1 MKEYKSSAGF
11 YIEVIRMSKPLVAI
25 VGRPNVGKS
34 TLINGLAQRRVSI
47 VEDIPGVTRDRIYC
61 DVKWLDKEFTLID
74 TGGIE
79 FRNEADQMVDG
90 IRQQAQ
96 LAIEEA
102 DVIIFVVDARSGVT
116 HDDETIAAMLRRTG
130 KPVVLAVNKVDS
142 EKQEMEI
149 FDFYA
154 LGLGDP
160 LGISAVNHLSFGDLL
175 DRVTETFPAADV
187 REEDAPIRAAIIGRP
202 NVGKSTLVNALL
214 GYERSLVADEWG
226 TTRDAVDSLWKYNG
240 REFILVDTAGM
251 RRKGK
256 ISDTL
261 EKYSVIRSIRAIDN
275 CDVAV
280 LVLDAKDQV
289 TEQDKRIAGYVHE
302 AGKGLIILVNKWDSI
317 EKDNNTMVH
326 YTEDIRK
333 ALPFAQY
340 APVLYGSALTK
351 QRIYKL
357 ADLLFFVADQHSMR
371 ISTSILNDLLDDA
384 KMVNP
389 PPAHAGRVAKIYYM
403 TEVGIRPP
411 TFVLFANDANLIHFS
426 YVRFLEN
433 RLRESFGFEGS
444 PIRIVVRSKKDGDD
458 V

>member
-1 MKEYKSSAGF
+1 
-11 YIEVIRMSKPLVAI
+11 MSKPLVAI

-61 DVKWLDKEFTLID
+61 DVRWLDREFTLID

-102 DVIIFVVDARSGVT
+102 DVIIFVTDARSGVT
-116 HDDETIAAMLRRTG
+116 HDDEVIAAMLRRTG
-130 KPVVLAVNKVDS
+130 KPVVLTVNKVDS
-142 EKQEMEI
+142 ANQEMDVYE
-149 FDFYA
+149 FYT

-160 LGISAVNHLSFGDLL
+160 IGISAVNHLSFGDLL
-175 DRVTETFPAADV
+175 DRVTEGFSPLTERSEND
-187 REEDAPIRAAIIGRP
+187 PIRAAIIGRP
-202 NVGKSTLVNALL
+202 NVGKSTLINALL

-226 TTRDAVDSLWKYNG
+226 TTRDAVDSVWKYQG
-240 REFILVDTAGM
+240 KEFILVDTAGM

-280 LVLDAKDQV
+280 LVLDARDMV
-289 TEQDKRIAGYVHE
+289 TEQDKKIAGYVHE
-302 AGKGLIILVNKWDSI
+302 AGKGLILLVNKWDAV

-340 APVLYGSALTK
+340 APVLFGSALTK
-351 QRIYKL
+351 QRIHRL
-357 ADLLFFVADQHSMR
+357 ADLLFYVADQHSMR
-371 ISTSILNDLLDDA
+371 ISTSVLNDLLDDA

-426 YVRFLEN
+426 YVRFIEN
-433 RLRESFGFEGS
+433 RLRESFGFEGT
-444 PIRIVVRSKKDGDD
+444 PIRIVVRSKKDGDEL
-458 V
+458 

>member
-1 MKEYKSSAGF
+1 
-11 YIEVIRMSKPLVAI
+11 MSKPLVAI

-61 DVKWLDKEFTLID
+61 DVRWLDREFTLID

-79 FRNEADQMVDG
+79 FRNEKDQMVDG

-102 DVIIFVVDARSGVT
+102 DVILMVTDGRTGIT

-130 KPVVLAVNKVDS
+130 KPVILAVNKVDS
-142 EKQEMEI
+142 ESQEMDVYE
-149 FDFYA
+149 FYK

-160 LGISAVNHLSFGDLL
+160 IGVSAVNHLAFGDLL
-175 DRVTETFPAADV
+175 DRVTEGFPPVTERSDS
-187 REEDAPIRAAIIGRP
+187 DPIRAAIIGRP
-202 NVGKSTLVNALL
+202 NVGKSTLINSLL
-214 GYERSLVADEWG
+214 GFERSLVADEWG
-226 TTRDAVDSLWKYNG
+226 TTRDAVDSLWKYQG
-240 REFILVDTAGM
+240 KEFILVDTAGM
-251 RRKGK
+251 RKKGK

-261 EKYSVIRSIRAIDN
+261 EKYSTIRSIRAIDN

-280 LVLDAKDQV
+280 LVLDARDMV
-289 TEQDKRIAGYVHE
+289 TEQDKKIAGYVHE
-302 AGKGLIILVNKWDSI
+302 AGKGLILLVNKWDAV

-340 APVLYGSALTK
+340 APVLFGSALTK
-351 QRIYKL
+351 QRIHKL

-371 ISTSILNDLLDDA
+371 ISTSVLNDLLDDA

-426 YVRFLEN
+426 YVRFIEN
-433 RLRESFGFEGS
+433 RLRESFGFEGT

-458 V
+458 L

>member
-1 MKEYKSSAGF
+1 
-11 YIEVIRMSKPLVAI
+11 MSKPLVAI

-61 DVKWLDKEFTLID
+61 DVRWLDREFTLID

-79 FRNEADQMVDG
+79 FRNESDQMVDG

-102 DVIIFVVDARSGVT
+102 DVIIFVTDARSGVT
-116 HDDETIAAMLRRTG
+116 HDDEVIAGMLRRVG
-130 KPVVLAVNKVDS
+130 KPVILAVNKVDS
-142 EKQEMEI
+142 ANQEMDVYE
-149 FDFYA
+149 FYS
-154 LGLGDP
+154 LGLGEP
-160 LGISAVNHLSFGDLL
+160 IGISAVNHLSFGDLL
-175 DRVTETFPAADV
+175 DRVTEGFPSVTERSEND
-187 REEDAPIRAAIIGRP
+187 PIRAAIIGRP
-202 NVGKSTLVNALL
+202 NVGKSTLINALL

-226 TTRDAVDSLWKYNG
+226 TTRDAVDSVWKYQG
-240 REFILVDTAGM
+240 KEFILVDTAGM

-275 CDVAV
+275 CDVVV
-280 LVLDAKDQV
+280 LVIDARDMI
-289 TEQDKRIAGYVHE
+289 TEQDKKIAGYVHE
-302 AGKGLIILVNKWDSI
+302 AGKGLIILVNKWDAV

-340 APVLYGSALTK
+340 APVLFGSALTK
-351 QRIYKL
+351 QRIHKL
-357 ADLLFFVADQHSMR
+357 ADLLFYVADQHSMR
-371 ISTSILNDLLDDA
+371 ISTSVLNDLLDDA

-426 YVRFLEN
+426 YVRFIEN

-444 PIRIVVRSKKDGDD
+444 PIRIIVRSKKDGDD
-458 V
+458 L